1 MSKNKAT
8 SPQQRQKKLQV
19 LPFVTL
25 AWWQVRPTW
34 RLLLVMGI
42 GIIIAVAF
50 VCTVPLYSGVSM
62 TAGLR
67 NVLTSPSPNADIVVS
82 SQSEYLDT
90 TDVGQATQSLNTIF
104 SRDLGT
110 LVNPVHLSIQ
120 TPDYPLLAQ
129 TKGQHGQT
137 QYSPTQDVISLISAP
152 NNSLSSHVT
161 VLHGRLPQTSSN
173 AIEVNLTAESAA
185 QLHVRVGSTLTI
197 QIIMVLTVNPQNTSS
212 ELVIHAPVRV
222 VGIINPTSADD
233 PYWHST
239 TFLSTYTQSP
249 GIIYTGLTSS
259 EGYQSYFSQFFSTS
273 TNDQYLFQQ
282 PYALIWY
289 YSFNTS
295 TISIYDL
302 DGINN
307 GIKSVQAD
315 VGFDYNLINPPS
327 IEQPAIQIP
336 SDTLQRF
343 SARLAVVAIPTG
355 SLLLVVVGLILF
367 FVSLINSILIERQ
380 SETIALLRSR
390 GASRRQVF
398 GVFATQSLGLGV
410 IGLLLGPVLAAA
422 LVWFIALFAFSPVDR
437 GAVDIL
443 FTNVS
448 VLVVR
453 LGWYPL
459 LAALVAVCTS
469 VVAIA
474 QRVSSTMLSL
484 RRETA
489 RSTQRTL
496 LQRFNL
502 DILAVVV
509 AVVGFVFL
517 EYLLN
522 TGLLNT
528 QLNLLLLTPLTLLSI
543 FFLAVAGILLF
554 MRLYPLL
561 LRLSAWVTMRS
572 RSAAPMLAL
581 AQMAR
586 VPRQSV
592 RTTLLLS
599 LATACMLFLLIFMA
613 SQSQRIADVAAY
625 QTGADI
631 SGIVRD
637 NGVTAIDRSQLT
649 AQYRHVPGVLS
660 ASVGYVTTAGASV
673 GSTYL
678 LPMQVNAVDS
688 NTFAQTALWPQ
699 QNAAQPLSTLM
710 KQFIAQRNTALA
722 SGMIPAVV
730 DAAMWQ
736 ALQLTPGAHFT
747 LLFNN
752 GDVINGSINFVAMVE
767 VNHIPMINDS
777 TVASDTTEVVTD
789 GGMMVDYETFAQVY
803 THDFVM
809 DGVATPIN
817 YVWLKTSGNNVTLQH
832 IRDVLLLNTPK
843 SCCVQLLNM
852 YDRRAIAVNLQND
865 PLYLDI
871 TGLLSIGTLITIV
884 LLLLGNLIASWL
896 NVRNRLAQFAVL
908 HALGATSRQV
918 SSILVWEQGI
928 SYVTGIVLGLLFG
941 FLLAIFL
948 LPSLVYTG
956 VVSSGVGS
964 DLSTAQFYLV
974 QNAPPIQVVL
984 PPWLLLLLVVLLF
997 IFAATLMLII
1007 RVITKPSSAQT
1018 LRLNVD

>member
-8 SPQQRQKKLQV
+8 PPQQRQKKLQV
-19 LPFVTL
+19 PPFATL

-42 GIIIAVAF
+42 GIIIAVTF
-50 VCTVPLYSGVSM
+50 VCTVPLYSDVAM

-67 NVLTSPSPNADIVVS
+67 NTLTSPGQNADIVVS
-82 SQSEYLDT
+82 SHSEFLAT
-90 TDVGQATQSLNTIF
+90 SDVGQATHSLNTIF

-110 LVNPVHLSIQ
+110 LVNPVHFSIQ
-120 TPDYPLLAQ
+120 TPDYLLVRQ
-129 TKGQHGQT
+129 TKGQHGQA
-137 QYSPTQDVISLISAP
+137 QYRPTQDVISFISAP
-152 NNSLSSHVT
+152 ENSLSLHVT
-161 VLHGRLPQTSSN
+161 LVQGRLPRTAN
-173 AIEVNLTAESAA
+173 HAIEVNLTSESAT
-185 QLHVRVGSTLTI
+185 QLHVRVGSTLTT
-197 QIIMVLTVNPQNTSS
+197 QIVLLPTANPQNTA
-212 ELVIHAPVRV
+212 LVLHVPVRV

-239 TFLSTYTQSP
+239 TFLSTISSSP
-249 GIIYTGLTSS
+249 GITYTGLTSS
-259 EGYQSYFSQFFSTS
+259 EGYQSYFSSLFST
-273 TNDQYLFQQ
+273 TPYYKYMFQQ
-282 PYALIWY
+282 PYTLVWY

-295 TISIYDL
+295 HISIYDL
-302 DGINN
+302 DSINN
-307 GIKSVQAD
+307 GIRSVQTD
-315 VGFDYNLINPPS
+315 VSFDYNLINPPS

-336 SDTLQRF
+336 SDILQRF
-343 SARLAVVAIPTG
+343 SARIAVVAIPTG

-367 FVSLINSILIERQ
+367 FVSLINGILIERQ

-390 GASRRQVF
+390 GASQRQVF

-410 IGLLLGPVLAAA
+410 IGLLLGPVLAAV
-422 LVWFIALFAFSPVDR
+422 LVWLIALFALSPADR

-443 FTNVS
+443 FTHVS
-448 VLVVR
+448 VIVVR

-459 LAALVAVCTS
+459 LAAMVAVCTS
-469 VVAIA
+469 VVAVA

-509 AVVGFVFL
+509 AIVGFVFL

-522 TGLLNT
+522 TGILNT
-528 QLNLLLLTPLTLLSI
+528 QLNLLLLAPLTLLSI
-543 FFLAVAGILLF
+543 FFLAFAGILLF
-554 MRLYPLL
+554 LRLYPLL
-561 LRLSAWVTMRS
+561 LRLGAWVTMRR

-631 SGIVRD
+631 SGTVRD
-637 NGVTAIDRSQLT
+637 NGFTSIDRLQLT
-649 AQYRHVPGVLS
+649 SQYRHVPGILS
-660 ASVGYVTTAGASV
+660 ASIGYVATAGAAV
-673 GSTYL
+673 GGVYQ
-678 LPMQVNAVDS
+678 LPIQMNAVDS
-688 NTFAQTALWPQ
+688 DTFAQTAFWPQ
-699 QNAAQPLSTLM
+699 QNTGQPLPALM
-710 KQFIAQRNTALA
+710 QQFIEQRTI
-722 SGMIPAVV
+722 SIVSDVVPAAV
-730 DAAMWQ
+730 DAAMWN

-747 LLFNN
+747 LLFNDGN
-752 GDVINGSINFVAMVE
+752 VIDGNVNFVAAAE
-767 VNHIPMINDS
+767 VNHIPTINDS
-777 TVASDTTEVVTD
+777 TVASDTTDIVAD
-789 GGMMVDYETFAQVY
+789 GGMLVDYQTFAQVY
-803 THDFVM
+803 IHDFFETGAAV
-809 DGVATPIN
+809 PIN
-817 YVWLKTSGNNVTLQH
+817 YVWLKTRSDNASLLHARNVLSDQ
-832 IRDVLLLNTPK
+832 K
-843 SCCVQLLNM
+843 GCCVQLLSM

-871 TGLLSIGTLITIV
+871 IGLLSIGTIITIV

-918 SSILVWEQGI
+918 SSILLWEQGI
-928 SYVTGIVLGLLFG
+928 SYITGIILGLIFG
-941 FLLAIFL
+941 LLLAVFL

-984 PPWLLLLLVVLLF
+984 PPWLLLLLVVLLL
-997 IFAATLMLII
+997 IFAATLMLIM